1 MLWLH
6 VDVCE
11 DLEFDAVLTVEDVE
25 NSLSVRLLGL
35 GQLDFVF
42 VLCVFGLS
50 KADLVIL
57 QDGEELLPHVVLEVG
72 VMSRP
77 HALGQVVV
85 LSRIRGAM
93 LTKWRDLRSIVS
105 C

>member
-25 NSLSVRLLGL
+25 NFLSVRLLGL

-57 QDGEELLPHVVLEVG
+57 
-72 VMSRP
+72 
-77 HALGQVVV
+77 
-85 LSRIRGAM
+85 
-93 LTKWRDLRSIVS
+93 
-105 C
+105 